1 MNTTALRKIRISHME
16 RRLTVCGASA
26 AIAARQRI
34 VDIYPIIEC
43 FIRVLIRFP
52 IRLWRG
58 WLAQRML
65 PSPACIS
72 FRHSRFQFYSI
83 IALRISLDVVVS
95 NTSTGHSVLLL
106 VLNIFFFISP
116 QSHTTAEL
124 SAG

>member
-1 MNTTALRKIRISHME
+1 MNTTALRKICISHME

-58 WLAQRML
+58 WLARRML

-72 FRHSRFQFYSI
+72 FQHSRFQFYGI
-83 IALRISLDVVVS
+83 IISLDVVLS
-95 NTSTGHSVLLL
+95 TSAGHSVLLL

-124 SAG
+124 

>member
-1 MNTTALRKIRISHME
+1 MNTTALRKIRNSHMA

-34 VDIYPIIEC
+34 VNIYPIVEC

-52 IRLWRG
+52 IRLWCG
-58 WLAQRML
+58 WLARRML

-72 FRHSRFQFYSI
+72 FQHSRFQFYGI
-83 IALRISLDVVVS
+83 IALRIYLDVVLS
-95 NTSTGHSVLLL
+95 ASAAHSVLLL

-116 QSHTTAEL
+116 QSDTTAEL
-124 SAG
+124 SAC